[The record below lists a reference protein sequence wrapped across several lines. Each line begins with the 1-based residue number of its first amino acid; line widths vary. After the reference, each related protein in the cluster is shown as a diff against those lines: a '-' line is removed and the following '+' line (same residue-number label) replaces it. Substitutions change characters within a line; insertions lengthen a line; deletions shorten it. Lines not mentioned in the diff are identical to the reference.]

1 MARISQTA
9 HEEFEA
15 AAKRVDKK
23 FRFEKYVNNKSF
35 ITASDFFYLK
45 STH

>member
-1 MARISQTA
+1 MSLFYKLKQLARISQTA

-23 FRFEKYVNNKSF
+23 FRYEKFINNKLLIKF
-35 ITASDFFYLK
+35 
-45 STH
+45 